1 MDHLNQS
8 NVLPF
13 AQTLYDKGSREDIVR
28 FLQWNDPNGVY
39 TDEVCREEGYD
50 IMSYDEALIEL
61 EGVIETLETAALV
74 EALV

>member
-8 NVLPF
+8 NVLPY
-13 AQTLYDKGSREDIVR
+13 AQTLYDRGSREDIVR

-50 IMSYDEALIEL
+50 IMSYDEALI
-61 EGVIETLETAALV
+61 TLEDVLEELRISERVLV
-74 EALV
+74 

>member
-13 AQTLYDKGSREDIVR
+13 AQGLFDKGSREDIVR

-39 TDEVCREEGYD
+39 TDEVCRDEGYD
-50 IMSYDEALIEL
+50 IMTYDEALIEL
-61 EGVIETLETAALV
+61 EGVIEALETAQLV
-74 EALV
+74 EALA